1 MIPRKAHHEVSLDEL
16 LLVLKTGLNGVVG
29 STLNLVV
36 VVVQS
41 DNVDTSESGH
51 LASGS
56 SNSTSDVKNGHTLLQ
71 SHHVGEEVL
80 VTGDSLVESLTG
92 VETTEVERL
101 SPSVLVE
108 VGSEV
113 VVVTGE
119 GSVTLDTLLYRV
131 LDGVLS
137 Q

>member
-1 MIPRKAHHEVSLDEL
+1 MIPRKAHHEVPLDEL

-29 STLNLVV
+29 GTLNLVV

>member
-131 LDGVLS
+131 LVGVLS